1 VTDRENDRNSEPI
14 RLQKVLAQAGF
25 GSRRAC
31 EVLIDQGR
39 VEVDGQPVLEQ
50 GMRVDPQTQEI
61 RVDGM
66 RVSTNTEHVYLA
78 MNKPEGVVTTM
89 SDPEGRP
96 CVGDYLEGRA
106 QRLFYVGRL
115 DQATEGLLLITNDGD
130 LAHRLTHPSFGVE
143 KTYLAEIDVPV
154 PRDMG
159 KMLRAGVELEDGLV
173 RADSFRVVTSS
184 ANRAMVEVVV
194 HEGRTHIVRR
204 MLEAADRPVH
214 RLVRT
219 EVGPIHLGDM
229 RVGKVRVLTQQEIG
243 KLYAAV
249 GL

>member
-1 VTDRENDRNSEPI
+1 VTRESDAPERI

-50 GMRVDPQTQEI
+50 GMRVDPESQVI

-66 RVSTNTEHVYLA
+66 RINTSTERVYYAL
-78 MNKPEGVVTTM
+78 NKPEGVVTTM
-89 SDPEGRP
+89 DDPEGRP
-96 CVGDYLEGRA
+96 CVGDYIEGRA
-106 QRLFYVGRL
+106 HRLFYVGRL
-115 DQATEGLLLITNDGD
+115 DQATEGLLLLTNDGD

-143 KTYLAEIDVPV
+143 KTYLAEIDIPV

-159 KMLRAGVELEDGLV
+159 RALKAGVELEDGFV
-173 RADSFRVVTSS
+173 AADGFRVVTSS

-194 HEGRTHIVRR
+194 HEGRTHVVRR
-204 MLEAADRPVH
+204 MLEAVGRPVH

-229 RVGKVRVLTQQEIG
+229 RVGKVRALTQQEVG